1 MKTTQQ
7 LAIALTLSVA
17 SLSAFAG
24 SGNDAEVTRANSRAV
39 ASAPAVKQA
48 QAAPSVSTPAPHM
61 AQLLPGQIGYYYGA
75 I

>member
-39 ASAPAVKQA
+39 PAVKQA